1 MTGKGR
7 PSKHS
12 LANAF
17 TGNAPQP
24 EARPGA
30 AAAGAAGA
38 AAGATAGIT
47 IQNLATAAG
56 VPQAAQMPQGP
67 LLLLPLTGLAPA
79 AGAGGAAGAVPPPL
93 EELSLEQLRRM
104 EGLER
109 AAVEERLRFLRQVH
123 AQVSA
128 LIVALSQFQQ
138 IPVGAVPAADSGT
151 ASQAAPAGPAP
162 PAEAAPPPP
171 AQT

>member
-1 MTGKGR
+1 M
-7 PSKHS
+7 
-12 LANAF
+12 AECI

-47 IQNLATAAG
+47 IQNVATAG
-56 VPQAAQMPQGP
+56 VPQAAQMPHGP
-67 LLLLPLTGLAPA
+67 LLLLPLTGLAPG
-79 AGAGGAAGAVPPPL
+79 AGAGGVASAVPPPL
-93 EELSLEQLRRM
+93 EALSLEQLRRM
-104 EGLER
+104 EGQER
-109 AAVEERLRFLRQVH
+109 AAVEERLRFLRQVQ

-138 IPVGAVPAADSGT
+138 IPVGAAPAADAGS
-151 ASQAAPAGPAP
+151 ASHAAASAGPAP
-162 PAEAAPPPP
+162 PPAEPAPAPP